1 MVQVKKL
8 LKMFDRSD
16 RVRLMVVLA
25 LMFFGAV
32 LEALGIGLVFPFL
45 MVLNSPATA
54 INDGAL
60 HQLYQLSGARTVRSF
75 MIMCAT
81 ALVLFYL
88 IRTLML
94 ALVYHTQHSFIFAS
108 QAKLS
113 HRLFTAYMRSPY
125 TFHLNNNSADL
136 IRNANSSVLW
146 IFSGFMVP
154 AATAVTEGLVA
165 LMVAIMLLFIQPGP
179 TLIALGMLASSCLVF
194 HLTIRRKLG
203 DIGKQKQHEEGRM
216 IKHVHEG
223 LGSLKETKVL
233 GREGFFLCRYHAST
247 HAYAA
252 AMRYVRT
259 IQELPRLILECI
271 TTAGLLSVPLV
282 LLAGGQQSQ
291 QIMPAL
297 GLFAVAVIRLMPSLN
312 RIVSSLTMMRYHAP
326 AVDAVYNDLTALA
339 PPARPLQQ
347 PRTTDEGSNHRQP
360 FRHRVD
366 IRGVSYRYPGST
378 SPALRDVNFTIG
390 HGQAVAIIGPSGAGK
405 TTLLDVLLG
414 LLSPSEGVVTVDGM
428 DIHAD
433 IVAWQQ
439 RIGYIP
445 QPTYITDDTIR
456 RNIAFGLPDEQIVE
470 EDVWRALAAAQLQA
484 FVQSLPEE
492 LETIL
497 GENGAR
503 LSAGQR
509 QRIGIARALY
519 HNPEVLVLDEATSA
533 LDAETERDIIQ
544 AVAQLSPQKTVI
556 IVAHRLTTVEHCDLL
571 FFMRDGQ
578 LAARG
583 SYDVLLETSTDF
595 QAMVGA
601 AGIHSRRLVSAHL
614 DSTSHPFAAS
624 STDSQPSE
632 HRS

>member
-1 MVQVKKL
+1 
-8 LKMFDRSD
+8 
-16 RVRLMVVLA
+16 
-25 LMFFGAV
+25 
-32 LEALGIGLVFPFL
+32 
-45 MVLNSPATA
+45 
-54 INDGAL
+54 
-60 HQLYQLSGARTVRSF
+60 
-75 MIMCAT
+75 
-81 ALVLFYL
+81 
-88 IRTLML
+88 
-94 ALVYHTQHSFIFAS
+94 
-108 QAKLS
+108 
-113 HRLFTAYMRSPY
+113 
-125 TFHLNNNSADL
+125 
-136 IRNANSSVLW
+136 
-146 IFSGFMVP
+146 
-154 AATAVTEGLVA
+154 
-165 LMVAIMLLFIQPGP
+165 
-179 TLIALGMLASSCLVF
+179 
-194 HLTIRRKLG
+194 
-203 DIGKQKQHEEGRM
+203 
-216 IKHVHEG
+216 
-223 LGSLKETKVL
+223 
-233 GREGFFLCRYHAST
+233 
-247 HAYAA
+247 
-252 AMRYVRT
+252 
-259 IQELPRLILECI
+259 
-271 TTAGLLSVPLV
+271 
-282 LLAGGQQSQ
+282 
-291 QIMPAL
+291 
-297 GLFAVAVIRLMPSLN
+297 
-312 RIVSSLTMMRYHAP
+312 
-326 AVDAVYNDLTALA
+326 
-339 PPARPLQQ
+339 
-347 PRTTDEGSNHRQP
+347 
-360 FRHRVD
+360 
-366 IRGVSYRYPGST
+366 
-378 SPALRDVNFTIG
+378 
-390 HGQAVAIIGPSGAGK
+390 VAIIGPSGAGK